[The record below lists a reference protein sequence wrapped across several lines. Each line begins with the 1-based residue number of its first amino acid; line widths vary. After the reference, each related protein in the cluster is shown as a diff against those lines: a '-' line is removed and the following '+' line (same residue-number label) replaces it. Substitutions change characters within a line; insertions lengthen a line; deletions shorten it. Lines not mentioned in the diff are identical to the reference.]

1 LTVINRNQPSLF
13 SFNLLGD
20 RKKIMESSTKSR
32 PSHRSILIIEDEE
45 FIRLTVADH
54 LKDNGHSVD
63 EAASGAEGLR
73 LLDIDRHET
82 VLLDLR
88 LGDMDGHSIL
98 AGIREK
104 SAEIPV
110 IIVSGAGDMHDV
122 IKALRAGASDF
133 LTKPILDFAL
143 LDLALD
149 KAWERLDLLQERR
162 EYAHELER
170 RVLERTAELAET
182 NGKLQE
188 SEALFRQ
195 LVENINEIF
204 WLQQLDPPRMLYV
217 SAACEDILGVPMDVI
232 MDDIRNLADHIHPDD
247 RERAQHFYQLKTLE
261 HSVDEYFKFVRPDG
275 EIRWLRSKIFPIPD
289 TDGGTTRVAGIT
301 EDITARIAAA
311 EREKDNQ
318 RKLIQADK
326 LISLGTLAAGVAH
339 EINNPNHL
347 LRLNAQALEQIWSQL
362 RQQLDDVVPEISS
375 ISIGGMTM
383 GQLDAEIPRLLG
395 GMIGASDRIRDIVQ
409 HMKDFART
417 DTLDTDIP
425 VRVAEV
431 LGAAVSLLHNKLKNA
446 TDHLEIDIE
455 EHLPP
460 VKGNPLRLE
469 QVFINLLM
477 NAAEAL
483 PDKNAGIH
491 VCLRRQSPRQLELTI
506 HDEGTGI
513 SAQVL
518 EHVFDPFFTTK
529 RDCGGLGLGLSISKT
544 IIDAHGGELSF
555 EPAQNGG
562 TLTRVTLPTMAMRS

>member
-1 LTVINRNQPSLF
+1 MDSSSKSKPS
-13 SFNLLGD
+13 
-20 RKKIMESSTKSR
+20 R
-32 PSHRSILIIEDEE
+32 RSILIIEDEE

-63 EAASGAEGLR
+63 EAASGEEGLR
-73 LLDIDRHET
+73 LLDIGRHET

-149 KAWERLDLLQERR
+149 KAWEHLDLLQERR

-204 WLQQLDPPRMLYV
+204 WLQQLDPPRVLYV
-217 SAACEDILGVPMDVI
+217 SAACEGILGVPADVI

-247 RERAQHFYQLKTLE
+247 RERAQYFYQLKTLE
-261 HSVDEYFKFVRPDG
+261 NSVDEYFKFVRPDG
-275 EIRWLRSKIFPIPD
+275 EIRWLRSKIFPIPN
-289 TDGGTTRVAGIT
+289 TDGEATRVAGIT
-301 EDITARIAAA
+301 EDITERIAAA

-362 RQQLDDVVPEISS
+362 REQLDEVIPESSS

-383 GQLDAEIPRLLG
+383 EQLDTEIPRLLG
-395 GMIGASDRIRDIVQ
+395 GIVGASDRMRDIVR
-409 HMKDFART
+409 HMKDFARA
-417 DTLDTDIP
+417 DTLDADRP
-425 VRVAEV
+425 VSMKDV
-431 LGAAVSLLHNKLKNA
+431 LRAAISLLHNKLKNS
-446 TDHLEIDIE
+446 TDHLHVDIE
-455 EHLPP
+455 ENLPP
-460 VKGNPLRLE
+460 VKGNPQRLE
-469 QVFINLLM
+469 QVFINLLI

-483 PDKNAGIH
+483 PDKNAGIEIRLRSKGPRH
-491 VCLRRQSPRQLELTI
+491 VELTVR
-506 HDEGTGI
+506 DEGVGI
-513 SAQVL
+513 P
-518 EHVFDPFFTTK
+518 EHVKEHIFDPFFTTK
-529 RDCGGLGLGLSISKT
+529 RDCGGIGLGLAISKT
-544 IIDAHGGELSF
+544 IIDAHKGELCF
-555 EPAQNGG
+555 EPAESGG
-562 TLTRVTLPTMAMRS
+562 TLALVTLPAMEEA

>member
-1 LTVINRNQPSLF
+1 
-13 SFNLLGD
+13 
-20 RKKIMESSTKSR
+20 MESSSKSKQ
-32 PSHRSILIIEDEE
+32 PHRSILIIEDEE

-73 LLDIDRHET
+73 LLDIDRHEA

-162 EYAHELER
+162 KYAHELER

-182 NGKLQE
+182 NSRLQE
-188 SEALFRQ
+188 SDTLFRQ
-195 LVENINEIF
+195 LVENIQEIF
-204 WLQQLDPPRMLYV
+204 WLQQFTPPRMLYV
-217 SAACEDILGVPMDVI
+217 SKACEGILGMSAESL
-232 MDDIRNLADHIHPDD
+232 MGDISHLAERVHPDD
-247 RERAQHFYQLKTLE
+247 RERAVDFYRLKALDNPIG
-261 HSVDEYFKFVRPDG
+261 SDERFRFVRPDG
-275 EIRWLRSKIFPIPD
+275 EIRWLRTKIFPIFSSE
-289 TDGGTTRVAGIT
+289 GTPARIAGIT
-301 EDITARIAAA
+301 EDITERIAAA

-362 RQQLDDVVPEISS
+362 REQLDEVIPESSS

-383 GQLDAEIPRLLG
+383 EQLDTEIPRLLG
-395 GMIGASDRIRDIVQ
+395 GIVGASDRMRDIVR
-409 HMKDFART
+409 HMKDFARA
-417 DTLDTDIP
+417 DTLDADRP
-425 VRVAEV
+425 VSMKDV
-431 LGAAVSLLHNKLKNA
+431 LRAAISLLHNKLKNS
-446 TDHLEIDIE
+446 TDRLHVDIE
-455 EHLPP
+455 ENLPP
-460 VKGNPLRLE
+460 VKGNPQRLE
-469 QVFINLLM
+469 QVFINLLI

-483 PDKNAGIH
+483 PDKNAGIGIRLRSKGPRH
-491 VCLRRQSPRQLELTI
+491 VELTVR
-506 HDEGTGI
+506 DEGVGI
-513 SAQVL
+513 P
-518 EHVFDPFFTTK
+518 EHEREHIFDPFFTTK
-529 RDCGGLGLGLSISKT
+529 RDCGGIGLGLAISKT
-544 IIDAHGGELSF
+544 IIDAHKGELRF
-555 EPAQNGG
+555 EPAENGG
-562 TLTRVTLPTMAMRS
+562 TLALVTLPTMEEA

>member
-1 LTVINRNQPSLF
+1 
-13 SFNLLGD
+13 
-20 RKKIMESSTKSR
+20 MESSSKSR

-54 LKDNGHSVD
+54 LKDNGHSAD

-73 LLDIDRHET
+73 LLDVDRHET

-143 LDLALD
+143 LDLALE

-182 NGKLQE
+182 NSKLQE

-204 WLQQLDPPRMLYV
+204 WLQQLDPPRMLYF
-217 SAACEDILGVPMDVI
+217 SKACEGILGVSRDVV
-232 MDDIRNLADHIHPDD
+232 MDDIRNLVKHIHPDD
-247 RERAQHFYQLKTLE
+247 YARARDFFQLKTLE
-261 HSVDEYFKFVRPDG
+261 NPVDEYFKFIRPDG
-275 EIRWLRSKIFPIPD
+275 EIRWLRSKIFPIASAHGISP
-289 TDGGTTRVAGIT
+289 RVAGIT
-301 EDITARIAAA
+301 EDITERIAAA
-311 EREKDNQ
+311 ERDKDNQ

-347 LRLNAQALEQIWSQL
+347 LRLNAQAVEQIWSQL
-362 RQQLDDVVPEISS
+362 REQFDVSLPEASA

-383 GQLDAEIPRLLG
+383 EQLDTEIPRLLR

-417 DTLDTDIP
+417 DTQDTDQP
-425 VRVAEV
+425 VNVEDV
-431 LGAAVSLLHNKLKNA
+431 LRAAVSLLHNKLKNA
-446 TDHLEIDIE
+446 TDRLEISIE
-455 EHLPP
+455 SGVPP
-460 VKGNPLRLE
+460 VKGSHQRLE

-483 PDKNAGIH
+483 QDKNAGIH
-491 VCLRRQSPRQLELTI
+491 VCLRRQSPHQLELTI
-506 HDEGTGI
+506 RDEGTGI
-513 SAQVL
+513 TAQVL
-518 EHVFDPFFTTK
+518 EHIFDPFFTTK

-562 TLTRVTLPTMAMRS
+562 TLARVTLPIMETRS

>member
-1 LTVINRNQPSLF
+1 
-13 SFNLLGD
+13 
-20 RKKIMESSTKSR
+20 MESSSKSKQ
-32 PSHRSILIIEDEE
+32 PHRSILIIEDEE

-73 LLDIDRHET
+73 LLDVDRHET

-182 NGKLQE
+182 NSRLQE
-188 SEALFRQ
+188 SDTLFRQ
-195 LVENINEIF
+195 LVENIQEIF
-204 WLQQLDPPRMLYV
+204 WLQQFTPPRMLYV
-217 SAACEDILGVPMDVI
+217 SKACEGILGMSAESL
-232 MDDIRNLADHIHPDD
+232 MGDISHLAERVHPDD
-247 RERAQHFYQLKTLE
+247 RERAVDFYRLKALDNPIG
-261 HSVDEYFKFVRPDG
+261 SDERFRFVRPDG
-275 EIRWLRSKIFPIPD
+275 EIRWLRTKIFPIFSSE
-289 TDGGTTRVAGIT
+289 GTPARIAGIT
-301 EDITARIAAA
+301 EDITERIAAA

-362 RQQLDDVVPEISS
+362 REQLDEVIPESSS

-383 GQLDAEIPRLLG
+383 EQLDTEIPRLLG
-395 GMIGASDRIRDIVQ
+395 GIVGASDRMRDIVR
-409 HMKDFART
+409 HMKDFARA
-417 DTLDTDIP
+417 DTLDADRP
-425 VRVAEV
+425 VSMKDV
-431 LGAAVSLLHNKLKNA
+431 LRAAISLLHNKLKNS
-446 TDHLEIDIE
+446 TDRLHVDIE
-455 EHLPP
+455 ENLPP
-460 VKGNPLRLE
+460 VKGNPQRLE
-469 QVFINLLM
+469 QVFINLLI

-483 PDKNAGIH
+483 PDKNAGIGIRLRSKGPRH
-491 VCLRRQSPRQLELTI
+491 VELTVR
-506 HDEGTGI
+506 DEGVGI
-513 SAQVL
+513 P
-518 EHVFDPFFTTK
+518 EHEREHIFDPFFTTK
-529 RDCGGLGLGLSISKT
+529 RDCGGIGLGLAISKT
-544 IIDAHGGELSF
+544 IIDAHKGELRF
-555 EPAQNGG
+555 EPAENGG
-562 TLTRVTLPTMAMRS
+562 TLALVTLPTMEEA

>member
-1 LTVINRNQPSLF
+1 MQ
-13 SFNLLGD
+13 
-20 RKKIMESSTKSR
+20 SSSKSK

-73 LLDIDRHET
+73 LLDVDRHEA

-110 IIVSGAGDMHDV
+110 IIVSGAGDMHAV
-122 IKALRAGASDF
+122 IKAWRAGAADF

-182 NGKLQE
+182 NSRLQE
-188 SEALFRQ
+188 SDTLFRQ
-195 LVENINEIF
+195 LVENIQEIF
-204 WLQQLDPPRMLYV
+204 WLQQFTPPRMLYV
-217 SAACEDILGVPMDVI
+217 SKACEGILGMSAESL
-232 MDDIRNLADHIHPDD
+232 MGDISHLAERVHPDD
-247 RERAQHFYQLKTLE
+247 RERAVDFYRLKALDNPIG
-261 HSVDEYFKFVRPDG
+261 SDERFRFVRPDG
-275 EIRWLRSKIFPIPD
+275 EIRWLRTKIFPIFSSE
-289 TDGGTTRVAGIT
+289 GTPARIAGIT
-301 EDITARIAAA
+301 EDITERIAAA

-362 RQQLDDVVPEISS
+362 REQLDEVIPESSS

-383 GQLDAEIPRLLG
+383 EQLDTEIPRLLG
-395 GMIGASDRIRDIVQ
+395 GIVGASDRMRDIVR
-409 HMKDFART
+409 HMKDFARA
-417 DTLDTDIP
+417 DTLDADRP
-425 VRVAEV
+425 VSMKDV
-431 LGAAVSLLHNKLKNA
+431 LRAAISLLHNKLKNS
-446 TDHLEIDIE
+446 TDRLHVDIE
-455 EHLPP
+455 ENLPP
-460 VKGNPLRLE
+460 VKGNPQRLE
-469 QVFINLLM
+469 QVFINLLI

-483 PDKNAGIH
+483 PDKNAGIGIRLRSKGPRH
-491 VCLRRQSPRQLELTI
+491 VELTVR
-506 HDEGTGI
+506 DEGVGI
-513 SAQVL
+513 P
-518 EHVFDPFFTTK
+518 EHEREHIFDPFFTTK
-529 RDCGGLGLGLSISKT
+529 RDCGGIGLGLAISKT
-544 IIDAHGGELSF
+544 IIDAHKGELRF
-555 EPAQNGG
+555 EPAENGG
-562 TLTRVTLPTMAMRS
+562 TLALVTLPTMEEA

>member
-1 LTVINRNQPSLF
+1 MNEGAKQ
-13 SFNLLGD
+13 
-20 RKKIMESSTKSR
+20 SR
-32 PSHRSILIIEDEE
+32 RSILIIEDEE

-63 EAASGAEGLR
+63 EAASGEEGLR
-73 LLDIDRHET
+73 LLDVHRHET

-88 LGDMDGHSIL
+88 LGDMDGHAIL
-98 AGIREK
+98 AGIRER

-149 KAWERLDLLQERR
+149 KAWERLDMLQERH
-162 EYAHELER
+162 EYAHELEK

-182 NGKLQE
+182 NRKLQE

-195 LVENINEIF
+195 LVDNIQEIF

-217 SAACEDILGVPMDVI
+217 SKACEGILGIAEDVI
-232 MDDIRNLADHIHPDD
+232 LADIKNLADRIHPDD
-247 RERAQHFYQLKTLE
+247 HARAQGFYRLKTLE
-261 HSVDEYFKFVRPDG
+261 NPVDEYFKFIRPDG
-275 EIRWLRSKIFPIPD
+275 ETRWLRSKIFPITNAD
-289 TDGGTTRVAGIT
+289 EAATRVAGIT
-301 EDITARIAAA
+301 EDITERIASA
-311 EREKDNQ
+311 EREKASQ
-318 RKLIQADK
+318 RQLIQADK

-347 LRLNAQALEQIWSQL
+347 LRLNARAMEQIWSLL
-362 RQQLDDVVPEISS
+362 RGQLDELVPEISTV
-375 ISIGGMTM
+375 SIGGVTM
-383 GQLDAEIPRLLG
+383 GELDTEIPRLLG

-409 HMKDFART
+409 HMKDFARP
-417 DTLDTDIP
+417 DSLGNDAP
-425 VRVAEV
+425 VNVGGV
-431 LGAAVSLLHNKLKNA
+431 LCDAISLLHNKLKNA

-455 EHLPP
+455 EDLPP
-460 VKGNPLRLE
+460 VRGNHQRLE

-483 PDKNAGIH
+483 PDRSAGIH
-491 VCLRRQSPRQLELTI
+491 VHLRLKNLRHLELTVR
-506 HDEGTGI
+506 DEGTGI
-513 SAQVL
+513 PAEVM

-529 RDCGGLGLGLSISKT
+529 RDCGGLGLGLAISRT
-544 IIDAHGGELSF
+544 IIHSHGGDLYF
-555 EPAQNGG
+555 EPAKNGG
-562 TLTRVTLPTMAMRS
+562 TLARVMLPTMEKDA

>member
-1 LTVINRNQPSLF
+1 
-13 SFNLLGD
+13 
-20 RKKIMESSTKSR
+20 MESSSKSK
-32 PSHRSILIIEDEE
+32 PFHRSILIIEDEE

-73 LLDIDRHET
+73 LLDIGRHET

-143 LDLALD
+143 LDLALE

-162 EYAHELER
+162 AYAHELER

-182 NGKLQE
+182 NTRLRE

-217 SAACEDILGVPMDVI
+217 SAACEDILGVSTDVI

-247 RERAQHFYQLKTLE
+247 RDRAQRFYQLKTLKY
-261 HSVDEYFKFVRPDG
+261 SVDEYFKFVRPDG
-275 EIRWLRSKIFPIPD
+275 KIRWLRSKIFPIPN
-289 TDGGTTRVAGIT
+289 TEGGGARVAGIT
-301 EDITARIAAA
+301 EDTTERIAAA
-311 EREKDNQ
+311 ERDKDNQ

-347 LRLNAQALEQIWSQL
+347 LRLNAQALEQIWSPL
-362 RQQLDDVVPEISS
+362 REQLDASLPDASA

-383 GQLDAEIPRLLG
+383 EQLGTEIPRLLR

-417 DTLDTDIP
+417 DTQDTDQP
-425 VRVAEV
+425 VNVEDV
-431 LGAAVSLLHNKLKNA
+431 LRAAVSLLHNKLKNA
-446 TDHLEIDIE
+446 TDRLEISIESDI
-455 EHLPP
+455 PP
-460 VKGNPLRLE
+460 VKGSHQRLE

-491 VCLRRQSPRQLELTI
+491 VCLRRQSPRRLELTVR
-506 HDEGTGI
+506 DEGSGI
-513 SAQVL
+513 PATVM
-518 EHVFDPFFTTK
+518 EHIFDPFFTTK
-529 RDCGGLGLGLSISKT
+529 RDCGGLGLGLAISKT
-544 IIDAHGGELSF
+544 IIDSHGGELGF
-555 EPAQNGG
+555 EPGHNGG
-562 TLTRVTLPTMAMRS
+562 TLARVTLPTMETTS

>member
-1 LTVINRNQPSLF
+1 MDSSSKSKPS
-13 SFNLLGD
+13 
-20 RKKIMESSTKSR
+20 R
-32 PSHRSILIIEDEE
+32 RSILIIEDEE

-63 EAASGAEGLR
+63 EAASGEEGLR
-73 LLDIDRHET
+73 LLDIGRHET

-204 WLQQLDPPRMLYV
+204 WLQQLDPPRVLYV
-217 SAACEDILGVPMDVI
+217 SAACEGILGVPADVI

-247 RERAQHFYQLKTLE
+247 RERAQYFYQLKTLE
-261 HSVDEYFKFVRPDG
+261 NSVDEYFKFVRPDG
-275 EIRWLRSKIFPIPD
+275 EIRWLRSKIFPIPN
-289 TDGGTTRVAGIT
+289 TDGEATRVAGIT
-301 EDITARIAAA
+301 EDITERIAAA

-362 RQQLDDVVPEISS
+362 REQLDEVIPESSS

-383 GQLDAEIPRLLG
+383 EQLDTEIPRLLG
-395 GMIGASDRIRDIVQ
+395 GIVGASDRMRDIVR
-409 HMKDFART
+409 HMKDFARA
-417 DTLDTDIP
+417 DTLDADRP
-425 VRVAEV
+425 VSMKDV
-431 LGAAVSLLHNKLKNA
+431 LRAAISLLHNKLKNS
-446 TDHLEIDIE
+446 TDHLHVDIE
-455 EHLPP
+455 ENLPP
-460 VKGNPLRLE
+460 VKGNPQRLE
-469 QVFINLLM
+469 QVFINLLI

-483 PDKNAGIH
+483 PDKNAGIEIRLRSKGPRH
-491 VCLRRQSPRQLELTI
+491 VELTVR
-506 HDEGTGI
+506 DEGVGI
-513 SAQVL
+513 P
-518 EHVFDPFFTTK
+518 EHVKEHIFDPFFTTK
-529 RDCGGLGLGLSISKT
+529 RDCGGIGLGLAISKT
-544 IIDAHGGELSF
+544 IIDAHKGELCF
-555 EPAQNGG
+555 EPAESGG
-562 TLTRVTLPTMAMRS
+562 TLALVTLPTMEEA

>member
-1 LTVINRNQPSLF
+1 MQ
-13 SFNLLGD
+13 
-20 RKKIMESSTKSR
+20 SSSKSK

-73 LLDIDRHET
+73 LLDVDRHEA

-182 NGKLQE
+182 NSRLQE
-188 SEALFRQ
+188 SDTLFRQ
-195 LVENINEIF
+195 LVENIQEIF
-204 WLQQLDPPRMLYV
+204 WLQQFTPPRMLYV
-217 SAACEDILGVPMDVI
+217 SKACEGILGMSAESL
-232 MDDIRNLADHIHPDD
+232 MGDISHLAERVHPDD
-247 RERAQHFYQLKTLE
+247 RERAVDFYRLKALDNPIG
-261 HSVDEYFKFVRPDG
+261 SDERFRFVRPDG
-275 EIRWLRSKIFPIPD
+275 EIRWLRTKIFPIFSSE
-289 TDGGTTRVAGIT
+289 GTPARIAGIT
-301 EDITARIAAA
+301 EDITERIAAA

-362 RQQLDDVVPEISS
+362 REQLDEVIPESSS

-383 GQLDAEIPRLLG
+383 EQLDTEIPRLLG
-395 GMIGASDRIRDIVQ
+395 GIVGASDRMRDIVR
-409 HMKDFART
+409 HMKDFARA
-417 DTLDTDIP
+417 DTLDADRP
-425 VRVAEV
+425 VSMKDV
-431 LGAAVSLLHNKLKNA
+431 LRAAISLLHNKLKNS
-446 TDHLEIDIE
+446 TDRLHVDIE
-455 EHLPP
+455 ENLPP
-460 VKGNPLRLE
+460 VKGNPQRLE
-469 QVFINLLM
+469 QVFINLLI

-483 PDKNAGIH
+483 PDKNAGIGIRLRSKGPRH
-491 VCLRRQSPRQLELTI
+491 VELTVR
-506 HDEGTGI
+506 DEGVGI
-513 SAQVL
+513 P
-518 EHVFDPFFTTK
+518 EHEREHIFDPFFTTK
-529 RDCGGLGLGLSISKT
+529 RDCGGIGLGLAISKT
-544 IIDAHGGELSF
+544 IIDAHKGELRF
-555 EPAQNGG
+555 EPAENGG
-562 TLTRVTLPTMAMRS
+562 TLALVTLPTMEEA

>member
-1 LTVINRNQPSLF
+1 MQ
-13 SFNLLGD
+13 
-20 RKKIMESSTKSR
+20 KCTKH
-32 PSHRSILIIEDEE
+32 PHRSILIIEDEE

-54 LKDNGHSVD
+54 LKDDGHRVD
-63 EAASGAEGLR
+63 EASSGAEGLHM
-73 LLDIDRHET
+73 LDIDRHDT

-104 SAEIPV
+104 SSEIPV

-162 EYAHELER
+162 EYAQELEK

-182 NGKLQE
+182 NRKLRE

-195 LVENINEIF
+195 LVENIKEIF
-204 WLQQLDPPRMLYV
+204 WLEQLDPPRVLYISKV
-217 SAACEDILGVPMDVI
+217 CEDILGVSEEAI
-232 MDDIRNLADHIHPDD
+232 MHDIRNLADRIHPDD
-247 RERAQHFYQLKTLE
+247 QDRAQDFFRLKTLE
-261 HSVDEYFKFVRPDG
+261 NSADEHFKFIRPDG
-275 EIRWLRSKIFPIPD
+275 EIRWLRSKIFPIAD
-289 TDGGTTRVAGIT
+289 SEGVSSRVAGIT
-301 EDITARIAAA
+301 EDITERIAAA
-311 EREKDNQ
+311 EREKDSQ

-347 LRLNAQALEQIWSQL
+347 LRLNAQAMEQIWKLL
-362 RQQLDDVVPEISS
+362 REQLDESVPEITS
-375 ISIGGMTM
+375 ISIGGMSM
-383 GQLDAEIPRLLG
+383 GQLDTEIPRLLS

-417 DTLDTDIP
+417 DTQGSDLP
-425 VRVAEV
+425 VNVGDV
-431 LGAAVSLLHNKLKNA
+431 LRAAISLLHNRLKNA
-446 TDHLEIDIE
+446 TDRLELGIE
-455 EHLPP
+455 DDLPP
-460 VKGNPLRLE
+460 VKGRQQQLE

-491 VCLRRQSPRQLELTI
+491 VSLRRRNPGHLELTI
-506 HDEGTGI
+506 RDEGTGI
-513 SAQVL
+513 PPEVM
-518 EHVFDPFFTTK
+518 EHIFDPFFTTK
-529 RDCGGLGLGLSISKT
+529 RDYGGLGLGLAISKT
-544 IIDAHGGELSF
+544 IIDSHGGELNF
-555 EPAQNGG
+555 EPGENGG
-562 TLTRVTLPTMAMRS
+562 TVARVTLPALEGT